1 LLILVLLVGDWQR
14 QESESRGKP
23 MTVSLASIQEVLD
36 EIRDALET
44 REQIERSVLQI
55 ISDN

>member
-1 LLILVLLVGDWQR
+1 MQLDILHLDHRVHLVHSCFASGDWQR

-44 REQIERSVLQI
+44 
-55 ISDN
+55 